1 MLSALA
7 GEVGDKYGT
16 QVDLQNTEKS
26 DLNILPQLCKPE
38 LRQLYI
44 TSTNERNILWEKR
57 KSGGVMCSSLT

>member
-16 QVDLQNTEKS
+16 QVDLRNTEKS
-26 DLNILPQLCKPE
+26 DLNILPQLCKLE

-44 TSTNERNILWEKR
+44 TSTNERTFL
-57 KSGGVMCSSLT
+57 